1 MVSVKA
7 PTRSG
12 FKLALIS
19 KGLRHRH
26 PWLCDNGPGF
36 NLALISKGLRLKV
49 RGEHLYSHGFKLD
62 LISKGLRHSPVAQL
76 LVTRRFKLALISKG
90 LKNARKQN
98 RPFRACFAVRVVWSI
113 KNQNRF
119 VARWLQ
125 QVVRQHGYAG

>member
-1 MVSVKA
+1 MFQACPDFKGIKTLFA
-7 PTRSG
+7 RSLG
-12 FKLALIS
+12 SAQRFQACPDFKGI
-19 KGLRHRH
+19 KTM
-26 PWLCDNGPGF
+26 PPG
-36 NLALISKGLRLKV
+36 V
-49 RGEHLYSHGFKLD
+49 RGV
-62 LISKGLRHSPVAQL
+62 PQ
-76 LVTRRFKLALISKG
+76 RFKLALISKG